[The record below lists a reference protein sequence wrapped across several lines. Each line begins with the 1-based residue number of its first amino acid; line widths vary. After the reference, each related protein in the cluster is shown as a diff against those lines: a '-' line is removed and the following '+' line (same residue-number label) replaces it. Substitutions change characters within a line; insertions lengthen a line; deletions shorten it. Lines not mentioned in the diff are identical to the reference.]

1 MKDAKLW
8 KYVGKKIRI
17 ITDDGQVFEGIGCDF
32 TFADENEPEIDSIC
46 IGDTEFY
53 ENEIVSI
60 EELND

>member
-1 MKDAKLW
+1 MKDIKLW

-17 ITDDGQVFEGIGCDF
+17 KLDDGQVFEGIGRDF
-32 TFADENEPEIDSIC
+32 TYADENEPEIDSIC

-60 EELND
+60 KEIGD

>member
-1 MKDAKLW
+1 MKDMKLW

-17 ITDDGQVFEGIGCDF
+17 KLEDGQAFEGIACDF
-32 TFADENEPEIDSIC
+32 TYADENEPEIDSIC

-60 EELND
+60 KEIGD

>member
-8 KYVGKKIRI
+8 KYVSKKIRI
-17 ITDDGQVFEGIGCDF
+17 KLDDGQVFEGIGCDF
-32 TFADENEPEIDSIC
+32 SDADDNEPEIDSIC

-60 EELND
+60 EEI